1 MHVTE
6 VHAKSVMRTQQLG
19 VRGHLQ
25 CTPCG
30 GEVYGTLLKNVKL
43 FMVLPFIML
52 TIYPV
57 DKAHISKSDNNDY
70 HHLDLANFSS
80 FIS

>member
-6 VHAKSVMRTQQLG
+6 VHAKSVMRAQQLG
-19 VRGHLQ
+19 VGGHLQ

-30 GEVYGTLLKNVKL
+30 GEEYETLLKNVKL
-43 FMVLPFIML
+43 FMLLPFTML

-57 DKAHISKSDNNDY
+57 DKATFLSLKTMTTITWT
-70 HHLDLANFSS
+70 
-80 FIS
+80 